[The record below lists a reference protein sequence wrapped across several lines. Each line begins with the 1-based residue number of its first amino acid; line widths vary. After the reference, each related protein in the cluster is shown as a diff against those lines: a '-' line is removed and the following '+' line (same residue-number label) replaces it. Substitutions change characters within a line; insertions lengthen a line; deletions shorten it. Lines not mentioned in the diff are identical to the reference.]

1 MYRNLKLNT
10 MRIKTIII
18 VLVTILLTVVL
29 MQNRGVVRFTFLF
42 SDFYVS
48 KLFMLALMAGTG
60 FVLGYLVG
68 RPKKIRRLGGDFNEG
83 DPERREHDTLSS
95 EDKEYIN

>member
-1 MYRNLKLNT
+1 

-29 MQNRGVVRFTFLF
+29 MENRGPVRFTFLF

-48 KLFMLALMAGTG
+48 KLFMLALIAGIG

-68 RPKKIRRLGGDFNEG
+68 RPKRIRRLGGDATESGLEKGALN
-83 DPERREHDTLSS
+83 TLSD